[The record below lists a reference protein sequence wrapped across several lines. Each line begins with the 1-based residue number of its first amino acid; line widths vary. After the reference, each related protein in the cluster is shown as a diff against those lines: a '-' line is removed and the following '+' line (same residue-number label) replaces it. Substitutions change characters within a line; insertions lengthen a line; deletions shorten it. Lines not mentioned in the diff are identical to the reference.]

1 MFKGVTFR
9 TTTKHAKTYDCS
21 DRATGRSRV
30 MQIRPNNN
38 NLKRVTGLTNHLKLS
53 SIHMERV
60 NYLCLG
66 EDVDIGS
73 LLPVPV
79 WFQVGAWKY
88 MFKLSGWERRGP
100 SRLPGF
106 SRVMTANRHR
116 LMKEHGE
123 DSEYFHLLSAT
134 VVPEIADKAAFLTAV
149 VQPLCVH
156 WHVSFA

>member
-1 MFKGVTFR
+1 
-9 TTTKHAKTYDCS
+9 
-21 DRATGRSRV
+21 
-30 MQIRPNNN
+30 
-38 NLKRVTGLTNHLKLS
+38 
-53 SIHMERV
+53 MERV
-60 NYLCLG
+60 TYLCLG

-73 LLPVPV
+73 LL
-79 WFQVGAWKY
+79 WFGAWMY
-88 MFKLSGWERRGP
+88 MFKLSGWERRG
-100 SRLPGF
+100 RLPGF